1 MTAVFPVLPGLEWD
15 VKKKPIFS
23 TIIQKTASGKEIR
36 SALQSYPRWEF
47 NLSFSIL
54 RTSTGFSEMQ
64 TLAGF
69 FEQQLGQ
76 MTAFNYSDPSDNSVT
91 AQAFGTGNG
100 STTAFQ
106 LVRTLGGFVEPIQNL
121 NGNPSIY
128 INGVLQTLTTNYS
141 IGPTGLVTFV
151 TAPAASTSLTWTG
164 NFYYLCRFMED
175 VLEFNQFFFQLWD
188 LKKLSFISIKQ

>member
-69 FEQQLGQ
+69 FEQMLGQ
-76 MTAFNYSDPSDNSVT
+76 ASAFNYSDPSDNSVT
-91 AQAFGTGNG
+91 AQLFGTGDG
-100 STTAFQ
+100 TTTGFQ
-106 LVRTLGGFVEPIQNL
+106 LLRTMGSFSEPIQNL

-128 INGVLQTLTTNYS
+128 INGVLKTLTTDYTINS
-141 IGPTGLVTFV
+141 TGFVTFV
-151 TAPAASTSLTWTG
+151 TAPALAASITWTG

-175 VLEFNQFFFQLWD
+175 VLEFNQFMYQLWE